1 MKRDLVIR
9 DVDEA
14 VLHALQKRASRNGR
28 TIEEEARILLSAS
41 TFNGEGSESPG
52 MARRIH
58 KRFSETGGVSGL
70 ATSKRTELPRY
81 ADFGP
86 TTEED
91 DA

>member
-14 VLHALQKRASRNGR
+14 LLHALRVRASRNGR
-28 TIEEEARILLSAS
+28 TIEEEARMILRAS
-41 TFNGEGSESPG
+41 TSQGVGSESPG
-52 MARRIH
+52 LARRIQ
-58 KRFSETGGVSGL
+58 KRFSETGGVAGP
-70 ATSKRTELPRY
+70 TENKRIESPRY
-81 ADFGP
+81 ADFGS